1 MALDE
6 LKNLDDATL
15 KDKEAELR
23 RKVFDL
29 RTQQNQ
35 EKPKPNVVREA
46 KKDIARIKTL
56 QKQREL
62 AAKK

>member
-15 KDKEAELR
+15 KEKEAELR

-35 EKPKPNVVREA
+35 EKPQPNVVREA
-46 KKDIARIKTL
+46 KKDIARINTL
-56 QKQREL
+56 LTQRK

>member
-6 LKNLDDATL
+6 LKKLDDATL
-15 KDKEAELR
+15 KEKEAELR

-29 RTQQNQ
+29 RTAQNQ
-35 EKPKPNVVREA
+35 EKPKPNVAREA
-46 KKDIARIKTL
+46 RKDIARINTIL
-56 QKQREL
+56 KQRQI

>member
-6 LKNLDDATL
+6 LKKLDDATL

-35 EKPKPNVVREA
+35 EKPKPSEVREA

-56 QKQREL
+56 QTQRQQE
-62 AAKK
+62 KK

>member
-15 KDKEAELR
+15 KEKETELR

-56 QKQREL
+56 LTQRE
-62 AAKK
+62 AVKK

>member
-1 MALDE
+1 MALEE
-6 LKNLDDATL
+6 LKKLDDATL
-15 KDKEAELR
+15 KEKEAELR
-23 RKVFDL
+23 RQVFDL

-56 QKQREL
+56 LTQREQ
-62 AAKK
+62 AKK